1 MKRIKKIVLAYSGGL
16 DTSVILHWL
25 KKKYQCTMIACAVD
39 VGQKDNPSLL
49 KERAL
54 KSGADKFYFLDA
66 KKEFV
71 EDYLWPALKA
81 NAIYEGKYLLATALA
96 RPLIAKKVAEIVKK
110 EKADAVAHGA
120 TGKGNDQVRF
130 ELAFQVLLPGVK
142 ILAPWRE
149 WEIKSRTEEIVYA
162 KKHHLPVAVTQE
174 RPYSIDQNLGHT
186 SFEGGIIEDLSSLPE
201 GEIFKMAIPPEKAP
215 SKPTYLSVDF
225 QEGTPVRINGK
236 KYSSTELLKRLN
248 YLAGKNGIGIV
259 DLVENRITGIKSRG
273 IYEAPGLTL
282 LHLAHRELESLTLER
297 ETLHYKELI
306 ALRYAELVYYGLWYS
321 PLREAFD
328 AFIRVT
334 QKNVTGRIKLKLYK
348 GNCQI
353 VARSSLSSLYWK
365 ELATFEKIKGD
376 YLKSFQLQDVQGF
389 INLFGLPLRIL
400 ALSRK
405 FSTGLRGDYLKRG
418 KK

>member
-1 MKRIKKIVLAYSGGL
+1 MAKIKKIVLAYSGGL

-25 KKKYQCTMIACAVD
+25 KKKYQCLMIACAVD

-71 EDYLWPALKA
+71 EGYLWQALKA

-96 RPLIAKKVAEIVKK
+96 RPLIAKKVAEIAEK

-130 ELAFQVLLPGVK
+130 ELAFQVLLPGIK

-149 WEIKSRTEEIVYA
+149 WEIRSRTEEIVYA
-162 KKHHLPVAVTQE
+162 KKYHLPVTATPE
-174 RPYSIDQNLGHT
+174 KPYSIDQNLGHT
-186 SFEGGIIEDLSSLPE
+186 SFEGGILEDLESVPE
-201 GEIFKMAIPPEKAP
+201 GKIFKLTVPPEKAP
-215 SKPTYLSVDF
+215 LQPTYLTIDFEGGIPKKIDGKRYNSV
-225 QEGTPVRINGK
+225 N
-236 KYSSTELLKRLN
+236 LLEKLN
-248 YLAGKNGIGIV
+248 SLAGKNGIGIV
-259 DLVENRITGIKSRG
+259 DLVENRITGMKSRG
-273 IYEAPGLTL
+273 IYEAPGLTV

-297 ETLHYKELI
+297 ETLHYKESI

-328 AFIRVT
+328 AFIEVT
-334 QKNVTGRIKLKLYK
+334 QKRVSGKIKLKLYK

-353 VARSSLSSLYWK
+353 VSRSSPFSLYWQD
-365 ELATFEKIKGD
+365 LATFEKERGD
-376 YLKSFQLQDVQGF
+376 YLPGRAGKIYDQKDAEGF
-389 INLFGLPLRIL
+389 INLFGLPLRVL
-400 ALSRK
+400 ASR
-405 FSTGLRGDYLKRG
+405 DYYLKRG